1 MKNRKLLIILTIIL
15 MFVTVYVIKDTYAL
29 FESNKIVN
37 TNTNIAKWNVM
48 INGKNINNEQSFIID
63 SINILE
69 KGNVKNGKMAPGAEG
84 YFDIVIEPNDTDTS
98 IIYNVTFDF
107 TKVNGSF
114 KINKI
119 EEITSGNLIMTG
131 ESTYSKVITLDEIKR
146 GVTNTIRVYIKWDN
160 IEENNEEDSQI
171 GLTKNNFINIPVIV
185 EVTQYLGE
193 EILEYQN
200 E

>member
-48 INGKNINNEQSFIID
+48 INGKNINNEQRFIID

-69 KGNVKNGKMAPGAEG
+69 KGNVKNGKMAPGTEG

-200 E
+200 G

>member
-15 MFVTVYVIKDTYAL
+15 MFVTIYVIKDTYAL

-48 INGKNINNEQSFIID
+48 INGKNINNEQRFIID

-193 EILEYQN
+193 EILEYKN

>member
-48 INGKNINNEQSFIID
+48 INGKNINNEQMFIID

>member
-15 MFVTVYVIKDTYAL
+15 MFVTIYVIKDTYAL

-48 INGKNINNEQSFIID
+48 INGKNINNEQRFIID

-107 TKVNGSF
+107 AKVNGSF

>member
-48 INGKNINNEQSFIID
+48 INGKNINNEQRFIID

-131 ESTYSKVITLDEIKR
+131 ESIYSKVITLDEIKR

>member
-15 MFVTVYVIKDTYAL
+15 MFVTIYVIKDTYAL

-48 INGKNINNEQSFIID
+48 INGKNINNEQRFIID

-69 KGNVKNGKMAPGAEG
+69 KGNVKNGKMAPGTEG

-160 IEENNEEDSQI
+160 IEENNKEDSQI

-193 EILEYQN
+193 KILEYQN
-200 E
+200 G